1 MNAKQIHQRHTS
13 VEWLVLWKAKVSLW
27 TMERHKYTLSW
38 NNNYCA
44 DCGNDKMQ
52 LPVIIRACTRY
63 IYMQTATR
71 WCWSNIRGTQ
81 SSSNKNLILHLILL
95 SLTHTHTQWSF
106 ETNSI
111 AFQSDMH
118 VWKSRSTIERLDVD
132 TRMALAE
139 RHSGIN
145 MHTICELHSTNKHGR
160 REANTAGRVNKRAE
174 RFRQIE
180 CISHSN
186 DVF

>member
-95 SLTHTHTQWSF
+95 SLTHTHTH
-106 ETNSI
+106 T
-111 AFQSDMH
+111 
-118 VWKSRSTIERLDVD
+118 RSEVSKPIPSCFNLICMYGKVVRRL
-132 TRMALAE
+132 
-139 RHSGIN
+139 
-145 MHTICELHSTNKHGR
+145 
-160 REANTAGRVNKRAE
+160 
-174 RFRQIE
+174 
-180 CISHSN
+180 N
-186 DVF
+186 DWMWTLEWHLLSAIVA